1 MKRHL
6 QIICAVSLAVLASS
20 CTEEISDLQKD
31 AFIKFYGSYLGDVGR
46 DVQSMGTE
54 GYAVT
59 GTVVPDSVARM
70 VLILT
75 DEAGNQKEGSPI
87 VYGGD
92 YQTAGNALLLLGDG
106 FLLGGTL
113 TDTTADDEFETDI
126 FLVRTNEVGDT
137 IWTRRFGGEENDVL
151 NHVVQR
157 HSGGF
162 VIAGKKTTDEDENLW
177 ILMVDEAGQ
186 LIYDLEGSDLD
197 DDDEANFIY
206 RTADG
211 YICACTYDDGTMEG
225 TDIYLISLDENCNVL
240 DARAFGDEDDN
251 FARSVVRIGNDYYVM
266 GYTESTVT
274 GLDETRLFRFSVES
288 GEITAPGHSA
298 TIWANG
304 ADIKGE
310 DCILNSE
317 GNIVVFGTTTV
328 NENRDMYLVVLDSEG
343 ALIGDPREYGEL
355 GNQSGFAVDAAP
367 DGGLILVGTSSLE
380 GNSLIS
386 LMKTDANGRFN

>member
-6 QIICAVSLAVLASS
+6 HIKIAVCLALLASS
-20 CTEEISDLQKD
+20 CTEEVADLQKD
-31 AFIKFYGSYLGDVGR
+31 AFIKFYGSYLNDVGR
-46 DVQSMGTE
+46 DVLSMGTS

-59 GTVVPDSVARM
+59 GTIVPDSVARM

-75 DEAGNQKEGSPI
+75 DEAGNQKEGSPF
-87 VYGGD
+87 VYGGE
-92 YQTAGNALLLLGDG
+92 YQTGGEALLLLGDG
-106 FLLGGTL
+106 FLIGGTL
-113 TDTTADDEFETDI
+113 TDTTADDEIETDI
-126 FLVRTNEVGDT
+126 YLVRTNESGDT
-137 IWTRRFGGEENDVL
+137 IWTRRFGGDENDVL

-177 ILMVDEAGQ
+177 ILMVDESGH

-240 DARAFGDEDDN
+240 DARSFGDEDDN
-251 FARSVVRIGNDYYVM
+251 FARAIVQVGEGYFVM

-274 GLDETRLFRFSVES
+274 GFDEIRLFRFSLEN
-288 GEITAPGHSA
+288 GEITASGQSA

-304 ADIKGE
+304 ADIRGE

-317 GNIVVFGTTTV
+317 GNIAVFGTTTV
-328 NENRDMYLVVLDSEG
+328 NENRDMYLVVLDGEG
-343 ALIGDPREYGEL
+343 AFIDDPREYGEL
-355 GNQSGFAVDAAP
+355 GNQSGYAIDVAP
-367 DGGLILVGTSSLE
+367 DGGLILVGSSTLE

-386 LMKTDANGRFN
+386 LMKTDAGGGF